1 MERVFVDA
9 NILYSRTI
17 RDWLFALSTSKMQMF
32 DLFSSE
38 DVFAEVVYHYRRRNP
53 KRELFNVVDHY
64 DCERAQAD
72 YMGADPNDLHLHAA
86 AVDNDCSVLLTNDRK
101 LYASLDESQL
111 DGLPY
116 SVCTAD
122 DFFCD
127 LAESS
132 AVLLDQAV
140 TCELQY
146 WSKKC
151 PDGVTDFADRLT
163 RAECPRFAYL
173 VKRALMRKS
182 GLSPVDISKQ
192 FPLGEEYSSTMRE
205 YDIDALASISDDFY
219 PGV

>member
-17 RDWLFALSTSKMQMF
+17 RDWLFALSTSKIQMF

-38 DVFAEVVYHYRRRNP
+38 DVFAEVVYHYRRSNP
-53 KRELFNVVDHY
+53 KRSGDEVNGLVNQIRELVHVVDHY

-140 TCELQY
+140 TC
-146 WSKKC
+146 
-151 PDGVTDFADRLT
+151 ADRLT

>member
-17 RDWLFALSTSKMQMF
+17 RDWLFALSTSKIQMF

-38 DVFAEVVYHYRRRNP
+38 DVFAEVVYHYRRSNP
-53 KRELFNVVDHY
+53 KRSGDEVNGLVNQIRELVHVVDHY

-101 LYASLDESQL
+101 LHASLDESQL

-122 DFFCD
+122 DFWPFAVWCGWVCQVVTV
-127 LAESS
+127 LRSS
-132 AVLLDQAV
+132 LPQV
-140 TCELQY
+140 
-146 WSKKC
+146 
-151 PDGVTDFADRLT
+151 R
-163 RAECPRFAYL
+163 
-173 VKRALMRKS
+173 
-182 GLSPVDISKQ
+182 
-192 FPLGEEYSSTMRE
+192 
-205 YDIDALASISDDFY
+205 
-219 PGV
+219 

>member
-1 MERVFVDA
+1 
-9 NILYSRTI
+9 
-17 RDWLFALSTSKMQMF
+17 MF

-38 DVFAEVVYHYRRRNP
+38 DVFAEVVYHYRRSNP
-53 KRELFNVVDHY
+53 KRSGDEVNGLVNQIRELVHVVDHY

-72 YMGADPNDLHLHAA
+72 YMGADSNDLHLHAA

-146 WSKKC
+146 WSKKMSRRSSRFC
-151 PDGVTDFADRLT
+151 RPIDPCRMPTFRL
-163 RAECPRFAYL
+163 F
-173 VKRALMRKS
+173 
-182 GLSPVDISKQ
+182 G
-192 FPLGEEYSSTMRE
+192 
-205 YDIDALASISDDFY
+205 
-219 PGV
+219 

>member
-1 MERVFVDA
+1 MAFLT
-9 NILYSRTI
+9 LY
-17 RDWLFALSTSKMQMF
+17 
-32 DLFSSE
+32 
-38 DVFAEVVYHYRRRNP
+38 
-53 KRELFNVVDHY
+53 
-64 DCERAQAD
+64 
-72 YMGADPNDLHLHAA
+72 
-86 AVDNDCSVLLTNDRK
+86 VLLMI
-101 LYASLDESQL
+101 
-111 DGLPY
+111 
-116 SVCTAD
+116 
-122 DFFCD
+122 FFCD

-151 PDGVTDFADRLT
+151 PDGVPDFADRLT

-182 GLSPVDISKQ
+182 GFSPVDISKQ

>member
-1 MERVFVDA
+1 M
-9 NILYSRTI
+9 
-17 RDWLFALSTSKMQMF
+17 
-32 DLFSSE
+32 
-38 DVFAEVVYHYRRRNP
+38 
-53 KRELFNVVDHY
+53 DHY

-151 PDGVTDFADRLT
+151 PDGVPDFADRLT
-163 RAECPRFAYL
+163 RSECPRFAYL